1 MKRLRGI
8 ALILSLLFCIS
19 ACTSAN
25 PPASST
31 PSEGNAS
38 ITEVPSVPPLEPA
51 EFSMFHVMSGNVPD
65 DFSYSNNWM
74 INYICE
80 QANVTLTEVQ
90 VPAYADTATQFDLM
104 MASNQQL
111 DLINYSSTKDMLKYG
126 KDGAFLESASLIKSS
141 EKLSKKITDDMIRYA
156 ASEDGVTYIFPT
168 QAATD
173 YNSFFIRKDLLESVG
188 ISKLPETLDELVAAA
203 KAIKA
208 KYPDSLP
215 FAGAGLSA
223 RSSWIF
229 KPFNT
234 NYNGWTYDA
243 EINAYRQNW
252 EGNNIV
258 ECLKWAKGLYD
269 EDLLDPEFLTTNTDD
284 DNTKK
289 ATRNVFLYW
298 GNMGSIRVWLQ
309 RVNNVESNKGVCK
322 LIPIAVPEAENVTG
336 APYTVYNGTIG
347 GYCFGISSKV
357 KDEAKLAGIL
367 RFLEVAYSDDIV
379 TLSSYGRENEEYT
392 LVDGTVTP
400 KLPNAVDNAWIAIY
414 GWCSFN
420 SREKLEY
427 QQNIVIQ
434 QTAVGMSDSEKTS
447 YSNELI
453 TAINDLDSYYRKNSG
468 YDPTYGISPLPDEIK
483 NLETECNEAQ
493 SSLFVKALIGE
504 ISIDE
509 FISQKDALIT
519 KYQKVTDTYNELYQQ
534 LKKN

>member
-1 MKRLRGI
+1 MKRLNGI
-8 ALILSLLFCIS
+8 ALILSLIFCIS
-19 ACTSAN
+19 ACTFAN
-25 PPASST
+25 SSQ
-31 PSEGNAS
+31 SEGTSSAS
-38 ITEVPSVPPLEPA
+38 EVSSETEAEPA

-65 DFSYSNNWM
+65 DFSYSDNWM

-141 EKLSKKITDDMIRYA
+141 EKLSKKITDEMIRYA
-156 ASEDGVTYIFPT
+156 KSEDGATYIFPT

-173 YNSFFIRKDLLESVG
+173 YNSFFIREDLLEDVG
-188 ISKLPETLDELVAAA
+188 ISKLPETLDDLVAAA
-203 KAIKA
+203 RAIKA

-234 NYNGWTYDA
+234 NYNGWAYDA
-243 EINAYRQNW
+243 EIDAYRQSW
-252 EGNNIV
+252 DGDNIV
-258 ECLKWAKGLYD
+258 ECLKWTKDLYD
-269 EDLLDPEFLTTNTDD
+269 EGLLDPEFLTTNTDD

-309 RVNNVESNKGVCK
+309 RVNNVESNNGVCK

-357 KDEAKLAGIL
+357 TDETKLAGIL
-367 RFLEVAYSDDIV
+367 RFLEVAYSDEILN
-379 TLSSYGRENEEYT
+379 LSSYGRENEEYT
-392 LVDGTVTP
+392 LVNGTITP
-400 KLPNAVDNAWIAIY
+400 KLPNAVDNAWISIY

-427 QQNIVIQ
+427 QENIVIQ
-434 QTAVGMSDSEKTS
+434 QTAIGMSDSEKS
-447 YSNELI
+447 AYSNELI
-453 TAINDLDSYYRKNSG
+453 TTINDLDAYYRKDSG

-493 SSLFVKALIGE
+493 SSLFAKALIGE
-504 ISIDE
+504 ISVDE
-509 FISQKDALIT
+509 FISQKDALIA
-519 KYQKVTDTYNELYQQ
+519 KYQKVTDTYNELYQH